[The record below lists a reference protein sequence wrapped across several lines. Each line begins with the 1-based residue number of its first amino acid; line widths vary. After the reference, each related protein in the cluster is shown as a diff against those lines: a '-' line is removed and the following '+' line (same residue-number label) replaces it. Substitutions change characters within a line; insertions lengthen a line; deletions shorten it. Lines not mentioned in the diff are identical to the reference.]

1 LTGGADGLDPLLQ
14 RLDRIADALEGRVRT
29 VAVDWDAAVAFRWR
43 GGRCEPVSRRHVIR
57 LEDLLGVDSQKDQL
71 ARNTA
76 QFVAGRPANNV
87 LLTGAR
93 GTGKSS
99 LVKAVLDRH
108 AGEGLRLIEVDRE
121 ELAHL
126 PDIVDRVAGSP
137 RRFIVYCDDL
147 AFDDDEP
154 GYRALKAVLDGSIG
168 APGDNLL
175 IYATSNRRHLMPEY
189 QDDNLPLIRGGEI
202 HPREAVE
209 EKVSLSERFGLW
221 VSFHAFEQDEY
232 LAITAHW
239 LAAIG
244 WRGEAN
250 EWRGEALRWAL
261 SRGSRNG
268 RVAAQF
274 ARDFAGRT
282 VIANGAE
289 SLESPRG

>member
-1 LTGGADGLDPLLQ
+1 MADDDHGLDPLLQ
-14 RLDRIADALEGRVRT
+14 RLDRIADALEGRVRREPPE
-29 VAVDWDAAVAFRWR
+29 WDAADAFRWR
-43 GGRCEPVSRRHVIR
+43 DGRCEPVQHRHVIR
-57 LEDLLGVDSQKDQL
+57 LDDLLGIDEQKAQL

-108 AGEGLRLIEVDRE
+108 AAEGLRLIEVDRE
-121 ELAHL
+121 ELSHL
-126 PDIVDRVAGSP
+126 PDIVDRVAGSR

-147 AFDDDEP
+147 AFDDAEP
-154 GYRALKAVLDGSIG
+154 GYRALKAVLDGSIA

-189 QDDNLPLIRGGEI
+189 QDDNLPVIRGGEI

-221 VSFHAFEQDEY
+221 VSFHAFDQDEY
-232 LAITAHW
+232 LAIAEHW
-239 LAAIG
+239 LAQLGCHDAL
-244 WRGEAN
+244 EV
-250 EWRGEALRWAL
+250 WRGEALRWAL
-261 SRGSRNG
+261 SRGARNG

-274 ARDFAGRT
+274 ARDWAGR
-282 VIANGAE
+282 
-289 SLESPRG
+289 SP

>member
-1 LTGGADGLDPLLQ
+1 MAGGSDGLESLLQ
-14 RLDRIADALEGRVRT
+14 RLDRIADALEGRSRV
-29 VAVDWDAAVAFRWR
+29 VPVDWDADIAFRWR
-43 GGRCEPVSRRHVIR
+43 GGRCEAVAHRHVIR
-57 LEDLLGVDSQKDQL
+57 LDDLHGIDTQKHLL

-76 QFVAGRPANNV
+76 QFVSGRPANNV

-99 LVKAVLDRH
+99 LVKAVLERH

-121 ELAHL
+121 ELSHL

-137 RRFIVYCDDL
+137 RRFVIYCDDL
-147 AFDDDEP
+147 AFDADEP
-154 GYRALKAVLDGSIG
+154 GYRALKAVLDGSIA

-189 QDDNLPLIRGGEI
+189 QDDNLPVSRGGEI

-221 VSFHAFEQDEY
+221 LSFHAFDQADY
-232 LAITAHW
+232 LAIAAHW
-239 LAAIG
+239 LRQLG
-244 WRGEAN
+244 WQGEADA
-250 EWRGEALRWAL
+250 WQGEALRWAL
-261 SRGSRNG
+261 SRGARNG

-274 ARDFAGRT
+274 ARDFCGRH
-282 VIANGAE
+282 G
-289 SLESPRG
+289 

>member
-1 LTGGADGLDPLLQ
+1 MEDIEPLLQ
-14 RLDRIADALEGRVRT
+14 RLDRIADALEGRVRPAST
-29 VAVDWDAAVAFRWR
+29 DWDAAVAFRWR
-43 GGRCEPVSRRHVIR
+43 GGRCQPVAHRHVIR
-57 LEDLLGVDSQKDQL
+57 LDDLLGVDAQKAEL

-126 PDIVDRVAGSP
+126 PDIVDRVAASP

-147 AFDDDEP
+147 AFDEDEP
-154 GYRALKAVLDGSIG
+154 GYRALKAVLDGSVA

-221 VSFHAFEQDEY
+221 VSFHAFDQDEY
-232 LAITAHW
+232 LAIAAHW
-239 LAAIG
+239 LAALG
-244 WRGEAN
+244 WRGEADA
-250 EWRGEALRWAL
+250 WRGEALRWAL
-261 SRGSRNG
+261 SRGARNG

-274 ARDFAGRT
+274 ARDFAGRKGLGGE
-282 VIANGAE
+282 AASPE
-289 SLESPRG
+289 PPRG

>member
-1 LTGGADGLDPLLQ
+1 MAGDDHGLDPLLQ
-14 RLDRIADALEGRVRT
+14 RLDRIADALEGRSRY
-29 VAVDWDAAVAFRWR
+29 AAPDWDAADAFRWR
-43 GGRCEPVSRRHVIR
+43 GGRCEPVQHRHVIR
-57 LEDLLGVDSQKDQL
+57 LDDLLGIDEQKAQL

-108 AGEGLRLIEVDRE
+108 AIEGLRLIEVDRE

-147 AFDDDEP
+147 AFDDAEP
-154 GYRALKAVLDGSIG
+154 GYRALKAVLDGSIA

-189 QDDNLPLIRGGEI
+189 QDDNLPVIRGGEI

-221 VSFHAFEQDEY
+221 VSFHAFDQDEY
-232 LAITAHW
+232 LAIAAYW
-239 LAAIG
+239 LAQLG
-244 WRGEAN
+244 WRGAVE
-250 EWRGEALRWAL
+250 EWRGDALRWAL
-261 SRGSRNG
+261 SRGARNG

-274 ARDFAGRT
+274 ARDWAGRSS
-282 VIANGAE
+282 G
-289 SLESPRG
+289 

>member
-1 LTGGADGLDPLLQ
+1 MSAAPADGLDPLLQ
-14 RLDRIADALEGRVRT
+14 RLDRIADALEGRSRFD
-29 VAVDWDAAVAFRWR
+29 APDWDAAVAFRWR
-43 GGRCEPVSRRHVIR
+43 GGRCEPVHHRHVIR
-57 LEDLLGVDSQKDQL
+57 LDDLLGIDDQKALL
-71 ARNTA
+71 ACNTE

-108 AGEGLRLIEVDRE
+108 AADGLRLIEVDRE
-121 ELAHL
+121 ELAQL

-147 AFDDDEP
+147 AFDDAEP
-154 GYRALKAVLDGSIG
+154 GYRALKAVLDGSIA

-175 IYATSNRRHLMPEY
+175 ICATSNRRHLMPEY
-189 QDDNLPLIRGGEI
+189 QDENLPLIRGGEI

-221 VSFHAFEQDEY
+221 ISFHAFDQDEY
-232 LAITAHW
+232 LAIASHW
-239 LAAIG
+239 LAQLGCDAAI
-244 WRGEAN
+244 ES
-250 EWRGEALRWAL
+250 WRGEALRWAL
-261 SRGSRNG
+261 SRGARNG

-274 ARDFAGRT
+274 ARDYCGRQ
-282 VIANGAE
+282 G
-289 SLESPRG
+289 

>member
-1 LTGGADGLDPLLQ
+1 MAGAAEDSTDALLH
-14 RLDRIADALEGRVRT
+14 RLDRIADALEGRVRREP
-29 VAVDWDAAVAFRWR
+29 VDWDAADAFRWR
-43 GGRCEPVSRRHVIR
+43 GGRCEPVQHRHTIR
-57 LEDLLGVDSQKDQL
+57 LDDLLGIDEQKAQL

-108 AGEGLRLIEVDRE
+108 AAEGLRLIEVDRD

-137 RRFIVYCDDL
+137 RRFVVYCDDL
-147 AFDDDEP
+147 AFDDAEP
-154 GYRALKAVLDGSIG
+154 GYRTLKAVLDGSIA

-189 QDDNLPLIRGGEI
+189 QDDNLPVIRGGEI

-221 VSFHAFEQDEY
+221 VSFHAFDQEEY
-232 LAITAHW
+232 LAIAAHW
-239 LAAIG
+239 LAHLG
-244 WRGEAN
+244 WRGAVEA
-250 EWRGEALRWAL
+250 WRGDALRWAL
-261 SRGSRNG
+261 SRGARNG

-274 ARDFAGRT
+274 ARDWVGRSS
-282 VIANGAE
+282 A
-289 SLESPRG
+289 

>member
-1 LTGGADGLDPLLQ
+1 MASGCEADDDALLQ
-14 RLDRIADALEGRVRT
+14 RLDRIADALEGRVRRDP
-29 VAVDWDAAVAFRWR
+29 VDWDAALAFRWR
-43 GGRCEPVSRRHVIR
+43 RGRCEPVLHRHVIR
-57 LEDLLGVDSQKDQL
+57 LEDLLGIDEQKAQL

-76 QFVAGRPANNV
+76 QFVAGHPANNV

-108 AGEGLRLIEVDRE
+108 AVEGLRLIEVDRE
-121 ELAHL
+121 ELAQL

-137 RRFIVYCDDL
+137 CRFIVYCDDL
-147 AFDDDEP
+147 AFDDAEP
-154 GYRALKAVLDGSIG
+154 GYRALKAVLDGSIA

-189 QDDNLPLIRGGEI
+189 QDENLPLIRGGEI

-221 VSFHAFEQDEY
+221 ISFHAFDQDEY
-232 LAITAHW
+232 LAICAHW
-239 LAAIG
+239 LAQLG
-244 WRGEAN
+244 WQGASDR
-250 EWRGEALRWAL
+250 WRGEALRWAL
-261 SRGSRNG
+261 SRGARNG

-274 ARDFAGRT
+274 ARDWAGQQ
-282 VIANGAE
+282 AGAHD
-289 SLESPRG
+289 

>member
-1 LTGGADGLDPLLQ
+1 VELFGERVDALLT
-14 RLDRIADALEGRVRT
+14 RLERIADALDGRVHGG
-29 VAVDWDAAVAFRWR
+29 AIDWDAAIAFRWR
-43 GGRCEPVSRRHVIR
+43 GGLCKPVLHRHVIR
-57 LEDLLGVDSQKDQL
+57 LDDLLGIDDQKAQL
-71 ARNTA
+71 ERNTA

-108 AGEGLRLIEVDRE
+108 AADGLRLIEVDRE
-121 ELAHL
+121 ELSCL
-126 PDIVDRVAGSP
+126 PNIVDRVAGSP

-147 AFDDDEP
+147 AFYDAEP
-154 GYRALKAVLDGSIG
+154 GYRALKAALDGSIA

-189 QDDNLPLIRGGEI
+189 QDENLPLIRGDEI

-221 VSFHAFEQDEY
+221 VSFHALDQDEY
-232 LAITAHW
+232 LAIAAHW
-239 LAAIG
+239 LAQLG
-244 WRGEAN
+244 WHGSDDTWRGA
-250 EWRGEALRWAL
+250 ALRWAL
-261 SRGSRNG
+261 SRGARNG

-274 ARDFAGRT
+274 ARDWAGRQD
-282 VIANGAE
+282 GA
-289 SLESPRG
+289 RN

>member
-1 LTGGADGLDPLLQ
+1 MGSSADGRDPLLE
-14 RLDRIADALEGRVRT
+14 RLDRIADALEGRVRRDP
-29 VAVDWDAAVAFRWR
+29 VDLDAACAFRWR
-43 GGRCEPVSRRHVIR
+43 GGRCEPVLHRHVIR
-57 LEDLLGVDSQKDQL
+57 LDDLLGVDEQKAQL

-108 AGEGLRLIEVDRE
+108 AAEGLRLIEVDRE

-126 PDIVDRVAGSP
+126 PDIVDRVADSP

-147 AFDDDEP
+147 AFDDAEP
-154 GYRALKAVLDGSIG
+154 GYRALKAVLDGSIA

-189 QDDNLPLIRGGEI
+189 QDENLPLIRGGEI

-221 VSFHAFEQDEY
+221 ISFHAFDQGEY
-232 LAITAHW
+232 LAIAAHW
-239 LAAIG
+239 LAQLG
-244 WRGEAN
+244 WHGADDA
-250 EWRGEALRWAL
+250 WRGEALRWAL
-261 SRGSRNG
+261 SRGARNG

-274 ARDFAGRT
+274 ARDWAGRHS
-282 VIANGAE
+282 A
-289 SLESPRG
+289 SPE